1 MRTLPGVA
9 DHGGFDALVIRT
21 DYHDEAGWLAVVTEL
36 GLPWGDR
43 RYESLVHFVDDPA
56 WADATADEVAAE
68 VRSGENPSVVFLA
81 DRTTMRSAP
90 RTLLAVTAVRREDG
104 EDQEEDGDYALTTR
118 YGRSFRTLPT
128 GVHEIHAN
136 LSIANMGFEEF
147 ARAAQ
152 DDPDGIFRSF

>member
-21 DYHDEAGWLAVVTEL
+21 DYHDEAGWRAVVTEL
-36 GLPWGDR
+36 GKPWGDR
-43 RYESLVHFVDDPA
+43 CYESLVHFVDDPA

-68 VRSGENPSVVFLA
+68 VRSGEHPSVVFLA

-90 RTLLAVTAVRREDG
+90 RTLLAVTAVRR
-104 EDQEEDGDYALTTR
+104 EDGDYALTTR